1 MKNTIK
7 VLWYIIISTMVL
19 TMFVLVSMSWG
30 HSEGG
35 EVVSGYDYGADHRKY
50 QDYDTHHDH
59 GSGWHWHRDGSGNS
73 YEDKHNSDLGACN
86 HADAWVGGC
95 IGVGNPD
102 PPVEEDLY
110 TLYHDHL
117 DYYGI
122 DKHLLHRHLKT
133 EGDNDGDHYHDPPE
147 QSDDEPFVSRRNDVI
162 HSHNYTD
169 LDPDDPANVNVNE
182 WHQHKKEAR
191 GDDGSFDYAPASH
204 HGSAQRDS
212 GHDGSVDN
220 PEPSDFDFEPGILPE
235 MEVVTPEYPVKPVVD
250 TVTPTAPT
258 EIMETLDEVKD
269 QEPTI
274 PDKIE
279 AEVLDAEPIEMTDE
293 KESYNYIFIVAG
305 ILSRFPSSRI
315 AWKRLKT
322 SIRTCIRTFTMT
334 LF

>member
-1 MKNTIK
+1 MMDWKDRFWLYALFAMLIG
-7 VLWYIIISTMVL
+7 
-19 TMFVLVSMSWG
+19 MFALVSLTWG
-30 HSEGG
+30 HSE
-35 EVVSGYDYGADHRKY
+35 EADHRMY

-59 GSGWHWHRDGSGNS
+59 GDGWHWHRDGSGNS
-73 YEDKHNSDLGACN
+73 YEDKHNSNLGACN

-110 TLYHDHL
+110 TRHHDHL

-122 DKHLLHRHLKT
+122 GKHLLHRHLKT

-182 WHQHKKEAR
+182 WHQHKEAR
-191 GDDGSFDYAPASH
+191 EDDGSFDYAPASH
-204 HGSAQRDS
+204 HGIAQRDS

-235 MEVVTPEYPVKPVVD
+235 VEVVTPEYPVKPVVD
-250 TVTPTAPT
+250 TVKPTANQT
-258 EIMETLDEVKD
+258 HHNNHT
-269 QEPTI
+269 
-274 PDKIE
+274 
-279 AEVLDAEPIEMTDE
+279 
-293 KESYNYIFIVAG
+293 
-305 ILSRFPSSRI
+305 
-315 AWKRLKT
+315 
-322 SIRTCIRTFTMT
+322 
-334 LF
+334 